1 MIKKKDGETA
11 WRAAASYDLGKKYK
25 FKVIQFYINVFLR
38 FLKFKFYEF
47 ISVSSH
53 LARTSRTKDTTC
65 YILRSRWFLPDQGSR
80 KSSDSSSIYYGRT
93 ISRRSHNRTFT
104 IGKFLNIF
112 DPGLDTE
119 LTRTYDLFYFSVP
132 FDEYSR
138 YHRTLS

>member
-1 MIKKKDGETA
+1 MESSSFLRFGQKIQIQGN
-11 WRAAASYDLGKKYK
+11 SILYK
-25 FKVIQFYINVFLR
+25 CFLR

>member
-1 MIKKKDGETA
+1 MESSSFLRFGQKIQIQGN
-11 WRAAASYDLGKKYK
+11 SILYK
-25 FKVIQFYINVFLR
+25 CFLR

-65 YILRSRWFLPDQGSR
+65 YILRSRWFFPDQGSR
-80 KSSDSSSIYYGRT
+80 KSSDSSSIYHGRT

-104 IGKFLNIF
+104 IGKNIF
-112 DPGLDTE
+112 DPGHDTE